1 MVVSFAE
8 IITMGGEAG
17 LGLVE
22 SRLFR
27 ALGLEIRDLGDTSK
41 SS

>member
-1 MVVSFAE
+1 MVSFAE

-27 ALGLEIRDLGDTSK
+27 ALGLEMRDLGNTCK

>member
-1 MVVSFAE
+1 
-8 IITMGGEAG
+8 MGAEAG

-27 ALGLEIRDLGDTSK
+27 ALGLEMRDLGNTWK